1 MPGAFVFFEK
11 LPKLF
16 FQISENI
23 ISSSL
28 FNLELLFKMSSKKKN
43 KTVNLSL
50 KEVSSILE
58 SKNILLRPED
68 LSTGLSAALQE
79 LSSLDNSS
87 KLREDAIRNGKAIIK
102 NWAPPT
108 DEQIDKIF
116 IKMRDE
122 LLA

>member
-16 FQISENI
+16 LQISENI

-28 FNLELLFKMSSKKKN
+28 FNLGLLFKMSSKKKN
-43 KTVNLSL
+43 KPINLSL

-58 SKNILLRPED
+58 SKNILLRPEE